1 MSVTGGHHMN
11 DDNELSEVRESLNAE
26 GADLAGVHLDRP
38 AEAVIARGQ
47 ALRLRRRVLR
57 GLSGV
62 TAASAA
68 MAVALTLS
76 LGGTGLRQV
85 HVNDTDWSVNT
96 NPDGT
101 VVLQV
106 RRPGDSLRLQSVLVR
121 AGIPATVRWNE
132 SCAVSV
138 WTRASGKF
146 VALHPVASPL
156 PRQRVTPGWF
166 RLSIRPALIPA
177 HSRFVLSS
185 RPVPAARL
193 PYHRFPQARHRL
205 PVIVAIVPA
214 SAPLACTGGSH
225 ARIGL
230 YPACGT
236 SPSAAPR
243 PGGTPSPSRTP
254 RSRATPSPD
263 PTPSLHATP
272 GPDPAPRPDATPTPH
287 ATPSAA
293 PSPGGACPPGPHPAR
308 TRHWSAG

>member
-1 MSVTGGHHMN
+1 MN

-146 VALHPVASPL
+146 AALHPVASL
-156 PRQRVTPGWF
+156 RRQRVTPGWF

-193 PYHRFPQARHRL
+193 PYHRFPQAHHRL

-214 SAPLACTGGSH
+214 SAPLACTGSSH

-236 SPSAAPR
+236 SPSAAPS
-243 PGGTPSPSRTP
+243 PSGTPSPQP
-254 RSRATPSPD
+254 GASPA
-263 PTPSLHATP
+263 S
-272 GPDPAPRPDATPTPH
+272 DAEP
-287 ATPSAA
+287 
-293 PSPGGACPPGPHPAR
+293 
-308 TRHWSAG
+308 